1 MSNERFWNLAAV
13 ALVGLL
19 ALKFATPIVAIVLI
33 HFQHGPA
40 MEQFPKRHL
49 EATTLIERTY
59 AHFDRFGTW
68 PNQEEL
74 DAISRETLPSDWICQ
89 SSPEHER
96 AVIILDGP
104 YHFILLYSFEP
115 PEEGGI
121 SREWTFSNEGSKSK
135 FQSSVA
141 YSVENV
147 SATEDSADA
156 TTSSSQ

>member
-19 ALKFATPIVAIVLI
+19 ALKFATPIVGIVLI
-33 HFQHGPA
+33 YFQHGPA

-49 EATTLIERTY
+49 EATTMIERTY
-59 AHFDRFGTW
+59 AHFVRFGTW

-89 SSPEHER
+89 SSPEHEG

-104 YHFILLYSFEP
+104 FHFILVYSFEP
-115 PEEGGI
+115 PQEEAI
-121 SREWTFSNEGSKSK
+121 SREWTFSNEGSKST

-141 YSVENV
+141 YSVENA
-147 SATEDSADA
+147 SETEDTPAATAD
-156 TTSSSQ
+156 SL